1 MVGKG
6 SVGRRMAAVVGFLFI
21 VFVLMLANRVWCSK
35 VRWEPLSPRSAPLS
49 LSSPPECWAPLPP
62 ADSLWS
68 LPLSPVS
75 LLLLTPPLHGPGQPC
90 GCAPCSVQPRDTVE
104 ATCPSPTLTPLS
116 LSLSYRAQDEEDTG
130 FRMCSNP
137 YQDVGVRY
145 YCLCERAG
153 VGSGV
158 CVSPSGGW
166 GGVSVHR

>member
-1 MVGKG
+1 MGL
-6 SVGRRMAAVVGFLFI
+6 AAVVGFLFI